1 MADEKEAEDYEDY
14 EDVRMELRSL
24 GSNLTSVNVN
34 PRENVFDEIM
44 EDFWEDVSFGFLGGE
59 SAVSTSAAS
68 SVHGSSSHSV
78 PDGTSSSYSNSNS
91 RLDNNGKEGTYSL
104 FGVQRLRPS
113 FDRYSGVQRSSSAMS
128 NHKKERMLERPNSGW
143 IAKNMVEVP
152 DLYFNP
158 KFSLVNPSSFEQAI
172 NPKDRDSEAQ
182 LHRLNIYLDFVE
194 HSLLNQIWIRS
205 DAIFSALDDIKGQ
218 KFYVSQALMRLINL
232 RTQLKVLDKRIAVSA
247 IHIPQM
253 QRRLGNESILHAKVV
268 NMQKVIQGLSSIRSL
283 IEVGD
288 FLGAFEL
295 IDESK
300 RLHSTELQDM
310 KAMANT
316 GKQLDVYDTLVCEV
330 ISNKFVSTAIQWE
343 QNDDGNGTDSNETVS
358 NSAELR
364 KLTSALLK
372 MDRLSPAFGMYKSRL
387 INSLRQIVRTC
398 VTEYLVDFDPTRV
411 EDSNSTQDGKFAE
424 QIRSMPVDAFLSCL
438 LMCFENLLR
447 AVDRACKVNEFMTA
461 SLFAAGDPGEDGELL
476 NNMKTLSETCV
487 MSSCDVVQRALAQL
501 LSLKKDDMARINL
514 EKMKLLWETAMNFV
528 TEIERI
534 AGSSAYIIRQALH
547 AQTFTFLS
555 NIHERNKIRV
565 ITTMDHEKWVQCDV
579 PVEIQAFFE
588 RLVEGRAM
596 SDKATRGA
604 SGGGDKDNQPTLV
617 IDGVHYKVVWS
628 ALELCSTVASY
639 LDIAVSFSSVT
650 GEIINMIKDL
660 IQLFNKSAKMLVLG
674 SGAQKSL
681 AQLRS
686 ISAKHLTATAQSL
699 AVLLAVL
706 PHVRAAL
713 LSQLPPN
720 RNVLLLELDRV
731 SQDIVDHHGN
741 ILSKFVAIVSDS
753 MDSALPRLRNLDW
766 DNETVDKCEY
776 FELLAK
782 NIEALH
788 RVLITDT
795 MLPLEQAQDIFSR
808 VFALLQRKLPKH
820 FETIKPATRAGR
832 QRILDEVGH
841 LGNALALLRQL
852 DSSSLVRALES
863 HFNERFADK

>member
-1 MADEKEAEDYEDY
+1 
-14 EDVRMELRSL
+14 
-24 GSNLTSVNVN
+24 
-34 PRENVFDEIM
+34 
-44 EDFWEDVSFGFLGGE
+44 
-59 SAVSTSAAS
+59 
-68 SVHGSSSHSV
+68 
-78 PDGTSSSYSNSNS
+78 
-91 RLDNNGKEGTYSL
+91 
-104 FGVQRLRPS
+104 
-113 FDRYSGVQRSSSAMS
+113 
-128 NHKKERMLERPNSGW
+128 ML
-143 IAKNMVEVP
+143 
-152 DLYFNP
+152 
-158 KFSLVNPSSFEQAI
+158 
-172 NPKDRDSEAQ
+172 
-182 LHRLNIYLDFVE
+182 
-194 HSLLNQIWIRS
+194 
-205 DAIFSALDDIKGQ
+205 
-218 KFYVSQALMRLINL
+218 
-232 RTQLKVLDKRIAVSA
+232 KRFK
-247 IHIPQM
+247 P
-253 QRRLGNESILHAKVV
+253 
-268 NMQKVIQGLSSIRSL
+268 
-283 IEVGD
+283 
-288 FLGAFEL
+288 
-295 IDESK
+295 
-300 RLHSTELQDM
+300 
-310 KAMANT
+310 
-316 GKQLDVYDTLVCEV
+316 
-330 ISNKFVSTAIQWE
+330 
-343 QNDDGNGTDSNETVS
+343 
-358 NSAELR
+358 
-364 KLTSALLK
+364 
-372 MDRLSPAFGMYKSRL
+372 
-387 INSLRQIVRTC
+387 
-398 VTEYLVDFDPTRV
+398 
-411 EDSNSTQDGKFAE
+411 
-424 QIRSMPVDAFLSCL
+424 
-438 LMCFENLLR
+438 
-447 AVDRACKVNEFMTA
+447 
-461 SLFAAGDPGEDGELL
+461 
-476 NNMKTLSETCV
+476 
-487 MSSCDVVQRALAQL
+487 
-501 LSLKKDDMARINL
+501 
-514 EKMKLLWETAMNFV
+514 
-528 TEIERI
+528 
-534 AGSSAYIIRQALH
+534 
-547 AQTFTFLS
+547 
-555 NIHERNKIRV
+555 
-565 ITTMDHEKWVQCDV
+565 
-579 PVEIQAFFE
+579 
-588 RLVEGRAM
+588 
-596 SDKATRGA
+596 
-604 SGGGDKDNQPTLV
+604 GGGDKDNQPTLV